1 MRHGEE
7 DLGRKIIITLAIA
20 AALAGPAQAGAPQV
34 EQGLSFLVGEWT
46 IAGFEGRYH
55 DSCTWFDDHAFV
67 VCNTMDGRKGNPQR
81 HVAAL
86 GWSAARGNFTYLGYA
101 QDGSSRTM
109 DCFANAQKGL
119 TCLDESRG
127 ADGLTQLRTYIWP
140 TATGLGL
147 RQERSLNGGPW
158 SDVGQVQYIPK
169 K

>member
-1 MRHGEE
+1 M
-7 DLGRKIIITLAIA
+7 KILVAAAIA
-20 AALAGPAQAGAPQV
+20 AALPGTTAAAPPQV

-46 IAGFEGRYH
+46 IAGFEGRYT
-55 DSCTWFDDHAFV
+55 DSCTWFEDHAFV
-67 VCNTMDGRKGNPQR
+67 VCNTMDGRRGRPQH
-81 HVAAL
+81 HVAAI
-86 GWSAARGNFTYLGYA
+86 GWSAARGNYTYLGYG
-101 QDGSSRTM
+101 QDGSSRSE

-127 ADGLTQLRTYIWP
+127 SDGVTQLRTYIWP

-147 RQERSLNGGPW
+147 RQERSVNGGPW